1 MQTERTMIKYSRKNF
16 IILGAIIALSIG
28 IQSCHSCMDET
39 EIKKESSQYAAAI
52 KLKPKAR
59 EALGMVLSKGLLT
72 DEYANEDI
80 KAFLQNSSME
90 TRYVM
95 RTLTG
100 NRCYLGDGH
109 SILRLIILP
118 NLCQDLDVILRQDS
132 PSEET
137 LDHAV
142 WMASKLELRNLISF
156 LVYMGAPANKYK
168 LGD

>member
-1 MQTERTMIKYSRKNF
+1 MMKYSRKKF
-16 IILGAIIALSIG
+16 IILGALIALSVG
-28 IQSCHSCMDET
+28 IQSCHSRTDEMGR
-39 EIKKESSQYAAAI
+39 EKESSRHATAV
-52 KLKPKAR
+52 KLKPKAQK
-59 EALGMVLSKGLLT
+59 ALDMVLSKGLFI
-72 DEYANEDI
+72 DEDAHEDI
-80 KAFLQNSSME
+80 EEFLQNSSME

-100 NRCYLGDGH
+100 NRCKLGDGI
-109 SILRLIILP
+109 SILRLVILP
-118 NLCQDLDVILRQDS
+118 NLCQDLDVLLRQDS